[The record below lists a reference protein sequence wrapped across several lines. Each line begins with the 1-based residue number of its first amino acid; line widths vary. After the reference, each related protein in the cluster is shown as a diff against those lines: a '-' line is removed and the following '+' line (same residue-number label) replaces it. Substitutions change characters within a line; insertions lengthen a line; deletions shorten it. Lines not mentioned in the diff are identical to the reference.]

1 MKILLVTDNRFW
13 RNELGSH
20 RRISSLCEHLNH
32 RGHDVHILFTG
43 YLYPEDVAH
52 MSDGN
57 LPYALETL
65 GTKPQPAETGEQLS
79 ATANALSIAKR
90 FTKQLLLDA
99 KRLAQQHWLDTAM
112 RHFALRL
119 NELKLADFH
128 DPHLLARFRATCH
141 AFQPQVLVI
150 EYARLAFLLD
160 AGIDAIPQGCLTV
173 IDTHDVQHERQIRFH
188 ALGQVHDIDIT
199 AAEEAAALAMADVAI
214 AIQATDAAKFR
225 QLLPAQRVI
234 VAGYPSECFKPAIS
248 KSRGEPVR
256 IGFFGSFMLPNLN
269 AAQALITRYF
279 PSLRSSF
286 GSNIEL
292 HLFGR
297 VCEAPELKTPIP
309 GIHLHGFV
317 GDLNAAYSSLDVIAN
332 PVSFGGGL
340 KIKNVEALCH
350 GLPLV
355 TTPIGAE
362 GIESGAGHA
371 FLVADGEA
379 EFARVLSQVVAD
391 EHLREALGNAAYT
404 FAKAELGEDAV
415 YAELDSTLEQHARGH
430 AMC

>member
-1 MKILLVTDNRFW
+1 M
-13 RNELGSH
+13 S
-20 RRISSLCEHLNH
+20 EHLNQ
-32 RGHDVHILFTG
+32 RGHNVHILFTG

-52 MSDGN
+52 ISVGK
-57 LPYALETL
+57 LPYTLETL
-65 GTKPQPAETGEQLS
+65 GTKPQPTEAGEQMS
-79 ATANALSIAKR
+79 PTASALSITKR
-90 FTKQLLLDA
+90 FAKQLLLDV
-99 KRLAQQHWLDTAM
+99 KRLAQQHRLATTL

-119 NELKLADFH
+119 DEPKLADYH
-128 DPHLLARFRATCH
+128 DLQLLARFRTTCH
-141 AFQPQVLVI
+141 AFQPHVIVI

-160 AGIDAIPQGCLTV
+160 AGIDAIPKGCLTM

-188 ALGQVHDIDIT
+188 ALGQAHDIDIT
-199 AAEEAAALAMADVAI
+199 AAEEARVLAMANVII
-214 AIQATDAAKFR
+214 AIQSTDAGKFR
-225 QLLPAQRVI
+225 PLLPGKRVI
-234 VAGYPSECFKPAIS
+234 VAGYPSECVKPAIS
-248 KSRGEPVR
+248 TSRGEPVR
-256 IGFFGSFMLPNLN
+256 IGFFGSLMLPNLN
-269 AAQALITRYF
+269 AAQALIKRYF
-279 PSLRSSF
+279 PPLQSSF

-297 VCEAPELKTPIP
+297 VCEAPELKTPMP

-317 GDLNAAYSSLDVIAN
+317 DDLNAAYSSLDVIAN

-379 EFARVLSQVVAD
+379 EFERVLNQVVAD
-391 EHLREALGNAAYT
+391 AHLRQALSNAAYT
-404 FAKAELGEDAV
+404 FAKAELGEEAV
-415 YAELDSTLEQHARGH
+415 YAELNSTLEQHACGQARTLI
-430 AMC
+430 